1 MVEAVS
7 QWRMAGSHGLLTNP
21 PAQELGTTLNGS
33 GHFSAGSLPGRSPLL
48 VPPGCGD
55 SVPRQKVFQ
64 APEEK
69 RGIFVG
75 FRTGG
80 EGLLPGPAAA
90 PQLAVPSDGPA
101 PTGLAALCPPPP
113 VSALGLRWP
122 TCCSPSPPEL
132 KGSRTEGRRQ
142 GADPWPAGVGVPEGG
157 WCEGA
162 SLGLP
167 EGSPVRWAL
176 RPGVAASWAA
186 RLPVALLLLP
196 PPAHLPRWAPLLSL

>member
-21 PAQELGTTLNGS
+21 PAQELRTTLDGS

-69 RGIFVG
+69 RGVFAG

-90 PQLAVPSDGPA
+90 LQLAVPSDGPA
-101 PTGLAALCPPPP
+101 PAGLAALCPPPP
-113 VSALGLRWP
+113 VSALGLRWL

-132 KGSRTEGRRQ
+132 KGSWTEGRRQ
-142 GADPWPAGVGVPEGG
+142 GADPWPAGWGCWKAAGVMARPWDFRRAALCDGPSDPGWQPAGLHFFLWLCFCSPHPHTCPGG
-157 WCEGA
+157 
-162 SLGLP
+162 
-167 EGSPVRWAL
+167 
-176 RPGVAASWAA
+176 
-186 RLPVALLLLP
+186 RLC
-196 PPAHLPRWAPLLSL
+196 